1 MALRQ
6 AFGSYS
12 KEKQTVYY
20 EGGKITALT
29 AQPGVFVRLYSY
41 KKGSAAGACRSS
53 ACSPAKKQSI
63 PISTL
68 STPALSSVTPV
79 NPTKSLTISPTPKPK
94 SPPTQ
99 ANSSEP
105 PQPATSQA
113 LNSSQ
118 PFAYIVLKTP
128 PADYITPRL
137 SASKPKHSQ
146 TIAVVLTD
154 DMRDYLSL
162 RLRAIQPEVP
172 DRMSAGQVYQRLL
185 ARSKHH
191 GSHMRLVTEP
201 IITPHYSQLS
211 PALSTYSYP
220 AGCSFKA
227 WQHRISTHS

>member
-6 AFGSYS
+6 AFSNCS

-41 KKGSAAGACRSS
+41 KKGRAAGACESTP
-53 ACSPAKKQSI
+53 ASPMKKRSI
-63 PISTL
+63 PISTV
-68 STPALSSVTPV
+68 STPALSTATPANV
-79 NPTKSLTISPTPKPK
+79 TKSLTIFETPKPK
-94 SPPTQ
+94 SPPNQ
-99 ANSSEP
+99 ANSLEHT
-105 PQPATSQA
+105 QPAVSQA
-113 LNSSQ
+113 LIPSQ

-128 PADYITPRL
+128 PADFITPRF
-137 SASKPKHSQ
+137 SVSKPKQSQ
-146 TIAVVLTD
+146 TIAVVLTN

-162 RLRAIQPEVP
+162 RLRAIKPEVP

-185 ARSKHH
+185 TRSKHH

>member
-12 KEKQTVYY
+12 QEKQTVYY

-41 KKGSAAGACRSS
+41 KKGRAAGACRSS
-53 ACSPAKKQSI
+53 ACSPAKKRSV
-63 PISTL
+63 PSSTV
-68 STPALSSVTPV
+68 STPALSTVTPV
-79 NPTKSLTISPTPKPK
+79 NPPKSLTFSPTPKAK

-99 ANSSEP
+99 ANSLET
-105 PQPATSQA
+105 PQHAVSQA

-128 PADYITPRL
+128 PADFITPRL
-137 SASKPKHSQ
+137 SVSKPKQSQ

-162 RLRAIQPEVP
+162 RLRAIKPEVP

-185 ARSKHH
+185 TRVKHH

-211 PALSTYSYP
+211 PALSTFSYP

-227 WQHRISTHS
+227 WQNRISAHS